1 MTLCDCNIKAKNT
14 LHLTLNLIGGGG
26 ENMGMVNLTF
36 SDLCKPVLRDFSNTA
51 PRWRHVSRGLN
62 LEGRCDNI
70 NCEAFTCLVIH
81 QVGMGKFSINE
92 EVAEAICPICS

>member
-36 SDLCKPVLRDFSNTA
+36 SDLCKPVLRDFSDTA
-51 PRWRHVSRGLN
+51 PKGCTISRGLN
-62 LEGRCDNI
+62 LSGRCDNVD
-70 NCEAFTCLVIH
+70 CEAYNRLVDH